1 MSATLPDRGMLTDQ
15 LVAYMQAAP
24 LLSDNGI
31 VFGDQ
36 VAPPAAGYHSGAEV
50 GDDSGFVASVV
61 LTTGVGLMGEAQ
73 ETVRS
78 AHTSWKLV
86 YGLRST
92 GGSRQQADFAA
103 DRGRKALA
111 EFPTGD
117 VDLGEGWVVQKVLFT
132 RLAAMREVRGTDVP
146 TFALD
151 DNIEV
156 WVTRSAR

>member
-1 MSATLPDRGMLTDQ
+1 MSATLPDRGMLTD
-15 LVAYMQAAP
+15 LMVAHMAGSE
-24 LLSDNGI
+24 LLADNHI

-36 VAPPAAGYHSGAEV
+36 VAPPAAGYHSGAET
-50 GDDSGFVASVV
+50 GDNGGFVASVV

-73 ETVRS
+73 ETMRS
-78 AHTSWKLV
+78 AHTNWKLV

-111 EFPTGD
+111 EFPVGQ
-117 VDLGEGWVVQKVLFT
+117 VDLGDNWKVQRVVFT